1 MNLRRWER
9 GEVAILRVSRWGS
22 SQIRGM
28 CAVMVSVTSN
38 RTATDSTHVPHASL
52 TPLSAPTP
60 CMQAGETALHTAAR
74 NDNSEA
80 VELLLQH
87 KASVDIQDR
96 VIRGDALVVANMLV
110 IRVRARLRNVSDW
123 GRVRAMIGIR
133 ERCTG
138 MVGEIKM

>member
-1 MNLRRWER
+1 MAQDNLMAALAVIER
-9 GEVAILRVSRWGS
+9 GDIQASTLTVPVFGTSCVFMHYLYSCMHG
-22 SQIRGM
+22 
-28 CAVMVSVTSN
+28 MVSVTSN
-38 RTATDSTHVPHASL
+38 RAATDSTHLSHASL

-60 CMQAGETALHTAAR
+60 CMQAGETALHAAAR

-110 IRVRARLRNVSDW
+110 SWVRA
-123 GRVRAMIGIR
+123 
-133 ERCTG
+133 
-138 MVGEIKM
+138 

>member
-96 VIRGDALVVANMLV
+96 VIRGGVG
-110 IRVRARLRNVSDW
+110 ARSFS
-123 GRVRAMIGIR
+123 GG
-133 ERCTG
+133 
-138 MVGEIKM
+138 